1 MRTFIALAVL
11 GTIAGGMWLT
21 FELLARAAEQHPVE
35 PWTV

>member
-1 MRTFIALAVL
+1 MRTMIAIAVF

-21 FELLARAAEQHPVE
+21 FELLARAAERHPVQ